1 MNEMDLLTRFRAEVP
16 LGVSPH
22 AEELFDAGIHDHS
35 AERPVVRA
43 PRNLFARIRMPWRVA
58 IATGLAAGLAV
69 GLVAAIQPSGPP
81 PVLTAKLLADR
92 AAAAALARLAAPTS
106 SSASPSPAASRA
118 SCSTRAPPS
127 SPVTWKAAR
136 RPLCSSRRTSP
147 DPASYRR
154 SHRLEGWRPAAF
166 GRASSVPLP
175 PLPGIRRGAPPG
187 QVS

>member
-43 PRNLFARIRMPWRVA
+43 PRNLFARIRMPWRLA

-81 PVLTAKLLADR
+81 R
-92 AAAAALARLAAPTS
+92 
-106 SSASPSPAASRA
+106 
-118 SCSTRAPPS
+118 C
-127 SPVTWKAAR
+127 
-136 RPLCSSRRTSP
+136 
-147 DPASYRR
+147 
-154 SHRLEGWRPAAF
+154 
-166 GRASSVPLP
+166 
-175 PLPGIRRGAPPG
+175 
-187 QVS
+187 